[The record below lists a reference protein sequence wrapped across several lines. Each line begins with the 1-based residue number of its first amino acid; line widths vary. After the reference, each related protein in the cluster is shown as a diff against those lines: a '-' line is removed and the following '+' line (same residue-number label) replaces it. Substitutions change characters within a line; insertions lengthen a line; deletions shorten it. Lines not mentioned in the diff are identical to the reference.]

1 MKNSILIS
9 NNFLIKKKKME
20 SSPPKELG
28 KDKNIDI
35 ENQNE
40 KNKAPQKVEIVKIK
54 NQYSFKSTDRL
65 GGGSFGQIYKGINI
79 KTKEEVAIKIES
91 KNIETPQL
99 IHESKILK
107 ALKDNEGFP
116 KVYLVTP
123 LDDVLIMV
131 MQLLGD
137 NLQKLLLNLP
147 YKKFTLKTTLM
158 LGIQILKRIK
168 TLHENNYI
176 HRDIKPENFTIGLKK
191 FKNIIYMIDYGLTRK
206 YCDSHKNHIPY
217 KEGKHLTG
225 TALYASIYTHKGIE
239 QSRRDD
245 LESLGY
251 MMIYFCKGELPWVN
265 VKGKNKEIKY
275 KKIMEKKIEMKPDIL
290 CQGLPDEFKQ
300 YFKYVRELQFTEEP
314 NYELLLG
321 LLNNA
326 MKKNNIK
333 NDYKFDWC
341 QNTNNNNSNITDK
354 FISTEN
360 LFSKLK
366 LGEINANGQ
375 KDIENKEIKADDIND
390 NIVKNNIEK
399 DEENKNIIKEEN
411 NNINEKKL
419 VENENI
425 NKDEIKN
432 EMNINDETKNNPEK
446 NSFDNKNS

>member
-1 MKNSILIS
+1 
-9 NNFLIKKKKME
+9 ME
-20 SSPPKELG
+20 SSPKES
-28 KDKNIDI
+28 
-35 ENQNE
+35 ENQK
-40 KNKAPQKVEIVKIK
+40 KNDISSPTQSNPVSQKVETVKIK

-65 GGGSFGQIYKGINI
+65 GGGSFGQIYKGINL

-107 ALKDNEGFP
+107 ALNENDGFP

-131 MQLLGD
+131 MELLGE
-137 NLQKLLLNLP
+137 NLQKILINSP
-147 YKKFTLKTTLM
+147 HKKFSLKTTLM
-158 LGIQILKRIK
+158 LGIQILTRIK
-168 TLHENNYI
+168 TLHENNFI

-191 FKNIIYMIDYGLTRK
+191 YKNTIYMIDYGLTRK

-225 TALYASIYTHKGIE
+225 TALYASIYAHKGIE

-245 LESLGY
+245 LESLVY
-251 MMIYFCKGELPWVN
+251 MMVYFCKGELPWMN

-300 YFKYVRELQFTEEP
+300 YFRYVRELQFTEEP
-314 NYELLLG
+314 KYDYLLG
-321 LLNNA
+321 LFNTA

-333 NDYKFDWC
+333 NDFKFDWC
-341 QNTNNNNSNITDK
+341 QNNVNNNQNINDK
-354 FISTEN
+354 FSPEN

-366 LGEINANGQ
+366 LGEINLGEK
-375 KDIENKEIKADDIND
+375 KDNNEIKQNEINNDKKEIN
-390 NIVKNNIEK
+390 
-399 DEENKNIIKEEN
+399 
-411 NNINEKKL
+411 
-419 VENENI
+419 
-425 NKDEIKN
+425 EIKN
-432 EMNINDETKNNPEK
+432 ENKEPKNEIKEEKKEIKFDENL
-446 NSFDNKNS
+446 NKNLEDSKKDENNIEQKQ

>member
-1 MKNSILIS
+1 MESTPKESEKETKNDIS
-9 NNFLIKKKKME
+9 NKT
-20 SSPPKELG
+20 
-28 KDKNIDI
+28 
-35 ENQNE
+35 E
-40 KNKAPQKVEIVKIK
+40 KNTSQQKVEIVKIK

-65 GGGSFGQIYKGINI
+65 GGGSFGQIYKGINL

-107 ALKDNEGFP
+107 ALNDGDGFP

-131 MQLLGD
+131 MELLGE
-137 NLQKLLLNLP
+137 NLQKLLMNSP
-147 YKKFTLKTTLM
+147 HKKFTLKTTLM
-158 LGIQILKRIK
+158 LAIQILSRIK

-191 FKNIIYMIDYGLTRK
+191 YKNTIYMIDYGLTRK
-206 YCDSHKNHIPY
+206 FCNSRKNHIPY

-251 MMIYFCKGELPWVN
+251 MMIYFCKGELPWMN
-265 VKGKNKEIKY
+265 VKGKTKEIKY
-275 KKIMEKKIEMKPDIL
+275 KKIMEKKLEMKPDIL
-290 CQGLPDEFKQ
+290 CQGLPDEFNQ

-314 NYELLLG
+314 KYDFLLG
-321 LLNNA
+321 LFNSA

-333 NDYKFDWC
+333 NDFKFDWC
-341 QNTNNNNSNITDK
+341 QNSGINNQNINDK
-354 FISTEN
+354 FSTES

-366 LGEINANGQ
+366 LGEINFGEKNEKKENEINIDKKVKNEIQ
-375 KDIENKEIKADDIND
+375 NENKEQKNDIKNES
-390 NIVKNNIEK
+390 K
-399 DEENKNIIKEEN
+399 ENKISEELKKEEN
-411 NNINEKKL
+411 NINENTIH
-419 VENENI
+419 ENDIEQ
-425 NKDEIKN
+425 K
-432 EMNINDETKNNPEK
+432 
-446 NSFDNKNS
+446 

>member
-1 MKNSILIS
+1 MESAPKESEKETKNDIS
-9 NNFLIKKKKME
+9 NKT
-20 SSPPKELG
+20 
-28 KDKNIDI
+28 
-35 ENQNE
+35 E
-40 KNKAPQKVEIVKIK
+40 KNTSQQKVEIVKIK

-65 GGGSFGQIYKGINI
+65 GGGSFGQIYKGINL

-107 ALKDNEGFP
+107 ALNDNDGFP

-131 MQLLGD
+131 MELLGE
-137 NLQKLLLNLP
+137 NLQKLLMNSP
-147 YKKFTLKTTLM
+147 HKKFTLKTTLM
-158 LGIQILKRIK
+158 LAIQILSRIK

-191 FKNIIYMIDYGLTRK
+191 YKNTIYMIDYGLTRK
-206 YCDSHKNHIPY
+206 FCDSHKNHIPY

-251 MMIYFCKGELPWVN
+251 MMIYFCKGELPWMN
-265 VKGKNKEIKY
+265 VKGKTKEIKY
-275 KKIMEKKIEMKPDIL
+275 KKIMEKKLEMKPDIL
-290 CQGLPDEFKQ
+290 CQGLPDEFNQ

-314 NYELLLG
+314 KYDFLLG
-321 LLNNA
+321 LFNSA

-333 NDYKFDWC
+333 NDFKFDWC
-341 QNTNNNNSNITDK
+341 QNSGINNQNINDK
-354 FISTEN
+354 FSTES

-366 LGEINANGQ
+366 LGEINFGEKKEKKENEINTDKKEKNEIQ
-375 KDIENKEIKADDIND
+375 NENKEQKNDIIN
-390 NIVKNNIEK
+390 
-399 DEENKNIIKEEN
+399 ENKENKVSEQLKKEEN
-411 NNINEKKL
+411 SINENTIH
-419 VENENI
+419 ENDIEQ
-425 NKDEIKN
+425 K
-432 EMNINDETKNNPEK
+432 
-446 NSFDNKNS
+446 

>member
-1 MKNSILIS
+1 MEIAPKDSNPDKKIS
-9 NNFLIKKKKME
+9 E
-20 SSPPKELG
+20 
-28 KDKNIDI
+28 
-35 ENQNE
+35 
-40 KNKAPQKVEIVKIK
+40 PQKVEIVKIK

-131 MQLLGD
+131 MELLGD
-137 NLQKLLLNLP
+137 NLQKILFNSP
-147 YKKFTLKTTLM
+147 HKKFSLKTTLM

-191 FKNIIYMIDYGLTRK
+191 FKNTIYMIDYGLTRK
-206 YCDSHKNHIPY
+206 FCDSHKNHIPY

-251 MMIYFCKGELPWVN
+251 MMIYFLKGELPWVN
-265 VKGKNKEIKY
+265 VKGKNKDAKY
-275 KKIMEKKIEMKPDIL
+275 KKIMEKKSEMKPEIL
-290 CQGLPDEFKQ
+290 CEGLPDEFKQ

-314 NYELLLG
+314 NYEFLLG
-321 LLNNA
+321 LFNNA

-333 NDYKFDWC
+333 NDFKFDWC
-341 QNTNNNNSNITDK
+341 QSSDSKNQNINNQ

-366 LGEINANGQ
+366 LGEINF
-375 KDIENKEIKADDIND
+375 KDKAEKEKENNIKD
-390 NIVKNNIEK
+390 NIIDDKKENDDNKNIEK
-399 DEENKNIIKEEN
+399 DDNKNIIKEKN
-411 NNINEKKL
+411 NNLGFFKSI
-419 VENENI
+419 
-425 NKDEIKN
+425 
-432 EMNINDETKNNPEK
+432 
-446 NSFDNKNS
+446 

>member
-1 MKNSILIS
+1 
-9 NNFLIKKKKME
+9 ME
-20 SSPPKELG
+20 SSPKEIN
-28 KDKNIDI
+28 KD
-35 ENQNE
+35 ENNVEQKIPNQKPVE
-40 KNKAPQKVEIVKIK
+40 VPKVETVKIK

-107 ALKDNEGFP
+107 SLKDNEGFP

-131 MQLLGD
+131 MELLGD
-137 NLQKLLLNLP
+137 NLQKLLQNSIH
-147 YKKFTLKTTLM
+147 KKFSLKTTLM

-168 TLHENNYI
+168 SLHENNFI

-191 FKNIIYMIDYGLTRK
+191 FKNTIYMIDYGLTRK

-251 MMIYFCKGELPWVN
+251 MMIYFCKGELPWMN
-265 VKGKNKEIKY
+265 VKGKNKDIKY

-314 NYELLLG
+314 NYEFLLG
-321 LLNNA
+321 LFNNA

-333 NDYKFDWC
+333 NDFKFDWC
-341 QNTNNNNSNITDK
+341 QNNDSNVQNMNDK
-354 FISTEN
+354 FISTDN
-360 LFSKLK
+360 LFNKLK
-366 LGEINANGQ
+366 LGEINFGIKED
-375 KDIENKEIKADDIND
+375 KD
-390 NIVKNNIEK
+390 NNIKIDKKENEDDDNTKEEK
-399 DEENKNIIKEEN
+399 HKDIIKEEKNEIKLSEEPN
-411 NNINEKKL
+411 NNTEEKKDESNNICL
-419 VENENI
+419 NNIQENDKEQKI
-425 NKDEIKN
+425 SDKDEK
-432 EMNINDETKNNPEK
+432 DEKK
-446 NSFDNKNS
+446 

>member
-1 MKNSILIS
+1 MESTPKESEKETNNDIS
-9 NNFLIKKKKME
+9 NKT
-20 SSPPKELG
+20 
-28 KDKNIDI
+28 
-35 ENQNE
+35 E
-40 KNKAPQKVEIVKIK
+40 KNTSQPKVEIVKIK

-65 GGGSFGQIYKGINI
+65 GGGSFGQIYKGINL

-107 ALKDNEGFP
+107 ALNDGDGFP

-131 MQLLGD
+131 MELLGE
-137 NLQKLLLNLP
+137 NLQKLLMNSP
-147 YKKFTLKTTLM
+147 HKKFTLKTTLM
-158 LGIQILKRIK
+158 LAIQILSRIK

-191 FKNIIYMIDYGLTRK
+191 YKNTIYMIDYGLTRK
-206 YCDSHKNHIPY
+206 FCNSRKNHIPY

-251 MMIYFCKGELPWVN
+251 MMIYFCKGELPWMN
-265 VKGKNKEIKY
+265 VKGKTKEIKY
-275 KKIMEKKIEMKPDIL
+275 KKIMEKKLEMKPDIL
-290 CQGLPDEFKQ
+290 CQGLPDEFNQ

-314 NYELLLG
+314 KYDFLLG
-321 LLNNA
+321 LFNSA

-333 NDYKFDWC
+333 NDFKFDWC
-341 QNTNNNNSNITDK
+341 QNSGINNQNINDK
-354 FISTEN
+354 FSTES

-366 LGEINANGQ
+366 LGEINFGEKNEKKENEINIDKKVKNEIQ
-375 KDIENKEIKADDIND
+375 NENKEQKNDIIN
-390 NIVKNNIEK
+390 
-399 DEENKNIIKEEN
+399 ENKENKVSEQLKKEEN
-411 NNINEKKL
+411 SINENTIH
-419 VENENI
+419 ENDIEQ
-425 NKDEIKN
+425 K
-432 EMNINDETKNNPEK
+432 
-446 NSFDNKNS
+446 

>member
-1 MKNSILIS
+1 MESAPKESEKETKNDIS
-9 NNFLIKKKKME
+9 NKT
-20 SSPPKELG
+20 
-28 KDKNIDI
+28 
-35 ENQNE
+35 E
-40 KNKAPQKVEIVKIK
+40 KNTSQPKVEIVKIK

-65 GGGSFGQIYKGINI
+65 GGGSFGQIYKGINL

-107 ALKDNEGFP
+107 ALNDNDGFP

-131 MQLLGD
+131 MELLGE
-137 NLQKLLLNLP
+137 NLQKLLMNSP
-147 YKKFTLKTTLM
+147 HKKFSLKTTLM
-158 LGIQILKRIK
+158 LAIQILSRIK

-191 FKNIIYMIDYGLTRK
+191 YKNTIYMIDYGLTRK
-206 YCDSHKNHIPY
+206 FCDSHKNHIPY

-251 MMIYFCKGELPWVN
+251 MIIYFCKGELPWMN
-265 VKGKNKEIKY
+265 VKGKTKEIKY
-275 KKIMEKKIEMKPDIL
+275 KKIMEKKLEMKPDIL
-290 CQGLPDEFKQ
+290 CQGLPDEFNQ

-314 NYELLLG
+314 KYDFLLG
-321 LLNNA
+321 LFNSA

-333 NDYKFDWC
+333 NDFKFDWC
-341 QNTNNNNSNITDK
+341 QNSGINNQNINDK
-354 FISTEN
+354 FSTES

-366 LGEINANGQ
+366 LGEINFGEKNEKKEIEINNDKKEKNEIQ
-375 KDIENKEIKADDIND
+375 NENKEQKNDIKNES
-390 NIVKNNIEK
+390 K
-399 DEENKNIIKEEN
+399 ENKISEELKKEEN
-411 NNINEKKL
+411 NINENTIH
-419 VENENI
+419 ENDIEQ
-425 NKDEIKN
+425 K
-432 EMNINDETKNNPEK
+432 
-446 NSFDNKNS
+446 

>member
-1 MKNSILIS
+1 METNPEEE
-9 NNFLIKKKKME
+9 KKQQ
-20 SSPPKELG
+20 
-28 KDKNIDI
+28 
-35 ENQNE
+35 NQNKSNTQSKE
-40 KNKAPQKVEIVKIK
+40 VPKIEIVKIK
-54 NQYSFKSTDRL
+54 NQYSFKSIDRL

-79 KTKEEVAIKIES
+79 KTKDEVAIKIES

-107 ALKDNEGFP
+107 ALKDYEGFP

-131 MQLLGD
+131 MELLGD
-137 NLQKLLLNLP
+137 NLQKILQNSEH
-147 YKKFTLKTTLM
+147 KKFTLKTTLM
-158 LGIQILKRIK
+158 LSIQILNRIK

-191 FKNIIYMIDYGLTRK
+191 FKNVIYMIDYGLTRK
-206 YCDSHKNHIPY
+206 FCDSHKNHIPY

-251 MMIYFCKGELPWVN
+251 MMIYFCKGELPWMN
-265 VKGKNKEIKY
+265 VKGKSKDIKY
-275 KKIMEKKIEMKPDIL
+275 KRIMEKKIEMKPDSL
-290 CQGLPDEFKQ
+290 CQGLPEEIKQ

-314 NYELLLG
+314 NYEYLLS

-333 NDYKFDWC
+333 NDLKYDWC
-341 QNTNNNNSNITDK
+341 VQNVSNINKINLT
-354 FISTEN
+354 TEN

-366 LGEINANGQ
+366 LGEIKFEINNT
-375 KDIENKEIKADDIND
+375 KENKNDNYEDKNEIKDD
-390 NIVKNNIEK
+390 K
-399 DEENKNIIKEEN
+399 EENKNIINEEK
-411 NNINEKKL
+411 NNINGLNINEIKENKEIKEEKIELKENL
-419 VENENI
+419 ENKNENKI
-425 NKDEIKN
+425 E
-432 EMNINDETKNNPEK
+432 
-446 NSFDNKNS
+446 DNK

>member
-1 MKNSILIS
+1 MESTPKEPEKETKNDIS
-9 NNFLIKKKKME
+9 NKT
-20 SSPPKELG
+20 
-28 KDKNIDI
+28 
-35 ENQNE
+35 E
-40 KNKAPQKVEIVKIK
+40 KNTSQQKVEIVKIK

-65 GGGSFGQIYKGINI
+65 GGGSFGQIYKGINL

-107 ALKDNEGFP
+107 ALNDNDGFP

-131 MQLLGD
+131 MELLGE
-137 NLQKLLLNLP
+137 NLQKLLMNSP
-147 YKKFTLKTTLM
+147 HKKFTLKTTLM
-158 LGIQILKRIK
+158 LAIQILSRIK

-191 FKNIIYMIDYGLTRK
+191 YKNTIYMIDYGLTRK
-206 YCDSHKNHIPY
+206 FCDSHKNHIPY

-251 MMIYFCKGELPWVN
+251 MMIYFCKGELPWMN
-265 VKGKNKEIKY
+265 VKGKTKEIKY
-275 KKIMEKKIEMKPDIL
+275 KKIMEKKLEMKPDIL
-290 CQGLPDEFKQ
+290 CQGLPDEFNQ

-314 NYELLLG
+314 KYDFLLG
-321 LLNNA
+321 LFNSA

-333 NDYKFDWC
+333 NDFKFDWC
-341 QNTNNNNSNITDK
+341 QNSGINNQNINDK
-354 FISTEN
+354 FSTES

-366 LGEINANGQ
+366 LGEINFGEKNEKKENEINIDKKEKNEIQ
-375 KDIENKEIKADDIND
+375 NENKEQKNDIIN
-390 NIVKNNIEK
+390 
-399 DEENKNIIKEEN
+399 ENKENKVSEQLKKEEN
-411 NNINEKKL
+411 SINENTIH
-419 VENENI
+419 ENDIEQ
-425 NKDEIKN
+425 K
-432 EMNINDETKNNPEK
+432 
-446 NSFDNKNS
+446 

>member
-1 MKNSILIS
+1 MEISSIEDKKDNNNNNIIPQNPQNSS
-9 NNFLIKKKKME
+9 T
-20 SSPPKELG
+20 S
-28 KDKNIDI
+28 
-35 ENQNE
+35 
-40 KNKAPQKVEIVKIK
+40 KVETVKIK

-107 ALKDNEGFP
+107 ILKENEGFP
-116 KVYLVTP
+116 KVFLVTP

-131 MQLLGD
+131 MELLGD
-137 NLQKLLLNLP
+137 NLQKLLTNSP
-147 YKKFTLKTTLM
+147 HKKFSLKTTLM
-158 LGIQILKRIK
+158 LALQILQRIK
-168 TLHENNYI
+168 TLHDNNFI

-191 FKNIIYMIDYGLTRK
+191 YKNIIYMIDYGLTRK

-251 MMIYFCKGELPWVN
+251 MIVYFCKGELPWMN
-265 VKGKNKEIKY
+265 VKGKNKDSKY

-290 CQGLPDEFKQ
+290 CNGLPDEFKQ
-300 YFKYVRELQFTEEP
+300 YFKYVRELQYTEEP
-314 NYELLLG
+314 NYDFLFG
-321 LLNNA
+321 LFNSV

-333 NDYKFDWC
+333 NDFKFDWC
-341 QNTNNNNSNITDK
+341 QNIVNNTQNVNNN

-366 LGEINANGQ
+366 LGEIKFKEEKEG
-375 KDIENKEIKADDIND
+375 KEENKEKNDDKIN
-390 NIVKNNIEK
+390 NNVVLENSS
-399 DEENKNIIKEEN
+399 NKNVINEDK
-411 NNINEKKL
+411 NNINEIKQPEDQKNKL
-419 VENENI
+419 EGNKEEKNFI
-425 NKDEIKN
+425 NTDKIPDKN
-432 EMNINDETKNNPEK
+432 EIQKPVDNNDK
-446 NSFDNKNS
+446 

>member
-1 MKNSILIS
+1 
-9 NNFLIKKKKME
+9 ME
-20 SSPPKELG
+20 SSPKEIN
-28 KDKNIDI
+28 KD
-35 ENQNE
+35 ENNVEQKIPNQKQVE
-40 KNKAPQKVEIVKIK
+40 VPKVETVKIK

-107 ALKDNEGFP
+107 SLKDNEGFP

-131 MQLLGD
+131 MELLGD
-137 NLQKLLLNLP
+137 NLQKLLQNSIH
-147 YKKFTLKTTLM
+147 KKFSLKTTLM

-168 TLHENNYI
+168 SLHENNFI

-191 FKNIIYMIDYGLTRK
+191 FKNTIYMIDYGLTRK

-251 MMIYFCKGELPWVN
+251 MMIYFCKGELPWMN
-265 VKGKNKEIKY
+265 VKGKNKDIKY

-314 NYELLLG
+314 NYEFLLG
-321 LLNNA
+321 LFNNA

-333 NDYKFDWC
+333 NDFKFDWC
-341 QNTNNNNSNITDK
+341 QNNDSNVQNMNDK
-354 FISTEN
+354 FISTDN
-360 LFSKLK
+360 LFNKLK
-366 LGEINANGQ
+366 MGEINLGV
-375 KDIENKEIKADDIND
+375 KEDKENRIKIDKKENESNENTKE
-390 NIVKNNIEK
+390 EK
-399 DEENKNIIKEEN
+399 DKNIIKEEKN
-411 NNINEKKL
+411 EIKLYEEPDNNTEEKKDESNNICLNNIQENDNEQKISDKDEKDEKK
-419 VENENI
+419 
-425 NKDEIKN
+425 
-432 EMNINDETKNNPEK
+432 
-446 NSFDNKNS
+446 

>member
-1 MKNSILIS
+1 MESTPKESEKETNNDIS
-9 NNFLIKKKKME
+9 NKT
-20 SSPPKELG
+20 
-28 KDKNIDI
+28 
-35 ENQNE
+35 E
-40 KNKAPQKVEIVKIK
+40 KNTSQPKVEIVKIK

-65 GGGSFGQIYKGINI
+65 GGGSFGQIYKGINL

-99 IHESKILK
+99 MHESKILK
-107 ALKDNEGFP
+107 ALNDNDGFP

-131 MQLLGD
+131 MELLGE
-137 NLQKLLLNLP
+137 NLQKLLMNSP
-147 YKKFTLKTTLM
+147 HKKFTLKTTLM
-158 LGIQILKRIK
+158 LAIQILSRIK

-191 FKNIIYMIDYGLTRK
+191 YKNTIYMIDYGLTRK
-206 YCDSHKNHIPY
+206 FCDSRKNHIPY

-251 MMIYFCKGELPWVN
+251 MMIYFCKGELPWMN
-265 VKGKNKEIKY
+265 VKGKTKEIKY
-275 KKIMEKKIEMKPDIL
+275 KKIMEKKLEMKPDIL

-314 NYELLLG
+314 KYDFLLG
-321 LLNNA
+321 LFNSA

-333 NDYKFDWC
+333 NDFKFDWC
-341 QNTNNNNSNITDK
+341 QNSGINNQNINDK
-354 FISTEN
+354 FSTES

-366 LGEINANGQ
+366 LGEINFGEKNEKKENEINIDKKEKNEIQ
-375 KDIENKEIKADDIND
+375 NENKEQKNDIKNES
-390 NIVKNNIEK
+390 K
-399 DEENKNIIKEEN
+399 ENKVSEQLKKEEN
-411 NNINEKKL
+411 SINENTIH
-419 VENENI
+419 ENDIEQ
-425 NKDEIKN
+425 K
-432 EMNINDETKNNPEK
+432 
-446 NSFDNKNS
+446 

>member
-1 MKNSILIS
+1 MENSS
-9 NNFLIKKKKME
+9 
-20 SSPPKELG
+20 KETT
-28 KDKNIDI
+28 
-35 ENQNE
+35 
-40 KNKAPQKVEIVKIK
+40 KNKEFQKPSESPKVETVKIK

-65 GGGSFGQIYKGINI
+65 GGGSFGQIYKGINL

-107 ALKDNEGFP
+107 VLNDCIGFP

-131 MQLLGD
+131 MELLGD
-137 NLQKLLLNLP
+137 NLQKLLISSLH
-147 YKKFTLKTTLM
+147 KKFSLKTTLM
-158 LGIQILKRIK
+158 LGIQILQRIK
-168 TLHENNYI
+168 TLHENNFI

-191 FKNIIYMIDYGLTRK
+191 NKNIIYMIDYGLTRK
-206 YCDSHKNHIPY
+206 FCDSHKNHIPY

-225 TALYASIYTHKGIE
+225 TAIYASIYTHKGIE

-251 MMIYFCKGELPWVN
+251 MLIYFCKGELPWVN

-290 CQGLPDEFKQ
+290 CQGLPDEIKQ
-300 YFKYVRELQFTEEP
+300 YFNYVRELQFTDEP
-314 NYELLLG
+314 NYEFLLG

-333 NDYKFDWC
+333 NDFKFDWC
-341 QNTNNNNSNITDK
+341 ISTTTNNNNQNMSNQ

-360 LFSKLK
+360 LFNKLK
-366 LGEINANGQ
+366 LGEINF
-375 KDIENKEIKADDIND
+375 KDKTETKDKNKEEND
-390 NIVKNNIEK
+390 NKINNDSKNKDNKIELDNDVNNII
-399 DEENKNIIKEEN
+399 NEEN
-411 NNINEKKL
+411 NNINEVKL
-419 VENENI
+419 CENQ
-425 NKDEIKN
+425 IKN
-432 EMNINDETKNNPEK
+432 IEESKDCKNHTNTNNIQENQINQNL
-446 NSFDNKNS
+446 SDNIKIDK

>member
-1 MKNSILIS
+1 METSPKDSKEEKQEQKIS
-9 NNFLIKKKKME
+9 E
-20 SSPPKELG
+20 PP
-28 KDKNIDI
+28 
-35 ENQNE
+35 
-40 KNKAPQKVEIVKIK
+40 KVEIVKIK

-65 GGGSFGQIYKGINI
+65 SGGSFGQIYKGINT

-131 MQLLGD
+131 MELLGD
-137 NLQKLLLNLP
+137 NLQKILTKSP
-147 YKKFTLKTTLM
+147 QKKFSLKTTLM

-206 YCDSHKNHIPY
+206 FCDSHKNHIPY

-251 MMIYFCKGELPWVN
+251 MMIYFIKGELPWVN
-265 VKGKNKEIKY
+265 VKGKNKDVKY
-275 KKIMEKKIEMKPDIL
+275 KKIMEKKIELKPEIL
-290 CQGLPDEFKQ
+290 CEGLPDEFKQ

-314 NYELLLG
+314 NYEFLFG
-321 LLNNA
+321 LFNNA

-333 NDYKFDWC
+333 NDFKFDWC
-341 QNTNNNNSNITDK
+341 QSSDSNNQNINNQ

-366 LGEINANGQ
+366 LGEINF
-375 KDIENKEIKADDIND
+375 KDKTEKEKENENNIKDNAINNKNENNDNKNIENDD
-390 NIVKNNIEK
+390 
-399 DEENKNIIKEEN
+399 NKNIIKEEN
-411 NNINEKKL
+411 NNINEIKLNNEKK
-419 VENENI
+419 ENLEEK
-425 NKDEIKN
+425 KDEKN
-432 EMNINDETKNNPEK
+432 IIIIMNNIQENVKEQKISDE
-446 NSFDNKNS
+446 NK